1 MQFTAQD
8 YLEALPYLTPEERA
22 EIDALI
28 ASTPPNPEYW
38 EAEKAKCAES
48 EAYFVSTY
56 VWIYDNE
63 SAAWIRFGL
72 WPEQRGALEL
82 MGSAQ
87 QTVFLKARQLGLS
100 WLSLSKI
107 LHECQ
112 FRPISS
118 ANIFSLRENEAAYLL
133 GRERFRGMWER
144 LPVPLRSPITS
155 DNVTHLGF
163 ANGSHVRAFPTTA
176 GDSYA
181 ATLALVDEADLV
193 PDLNRLL
200 RRVKPSID
208 AGGRIMLVSRA
219 DKANP
224 ESEFKRIY
232 RAAKA
237 GKTDWKAMFLPW
249 HVRPGRTPEWYAAQC
264 RDALA
269 NTGSLD
275 DVHEQYPAT
284 DAEALAPRSLD
295 KRLPAAWLQACYV
308 ESELIPLESLPD
320 APAIAELVIYEP
332 PQPGRRYVLGCDPAE
347 GLPGGDDTAMVVLA
361 KDTGEQVAECVG
373 KLEPKRVTPTAVS
386 QIAAYYNDAECMIER
401 NNHGHAVIAGC
412 EAARTRL
419 LRGADDRPGWVSS
432 ILGKTTMYDTAADAV
447 KNHETVIRSFAAF
460 TQLASI
466 DREKL
471 EAPKGQHDDVAVAY
485 CLAILG
491 RTRRSRSR
499 KVNDL

>member
-28 ASTPPNPEYW
+28 ASSPPNPAYW
-38 EAEKAKCAES
+38 EEERARCAADT
-48 EAYFVSTY
+48 AYFLDTY
-56 VWIYDNE
+56 AWIYDNE
-63 SAAWIRFGL
+63 SAAWVRFQL
-72 WPEQRGALEL
+72 WHEQREALDL
-82 MGSAQ
+82 MASAQ

-100 WLSLSKI
+100 WLSLGVI
-107 LHECQ
+107 LAESQ

-144 LPVPLRSPITS
+144 LPIPLRSPIAS

-208 AGGRIMLVSRA
+208 AGGRIMLVSRS

-232 RAAKA
+232 RAARA
-237 GKTDWKAMFLPW
+237 DKTDWKAMFLPW

-295 KRLPAAWLQACYV
+295 KRLPASWLQACYREGV
-308 ESELIPLESLPD
+308 PIDVAD
-320 APAIAELVIYEP
+320 APAIAELVVYEA
-332 PQPGRRYVLGCDPAE
+332 PQPGRQYVIGCDPAE
-347 GLPGGDDTAMVVLA
+347 GLPGGDDTALVVLA

-373 KLEPKRVTPTAVS
+373 KLEPKRVTPDAVS
-386 QIAAYYNDAECMIER
+386 KIAAWYNDAECMVER
-401 NNHGHAVIAGC
+401 NNHGHAAIAGC
-412 EAARTRL
+412 ESRRVRIL
-419 LRGADDRPGWVSS
+419 NGEDSRPGWVNSL
-432 ILGKTTMYDTAADAV
+432 LGKTHMYDTAADGFR
-447 KNHETVIRSFAAF
+447 HTETVVRSFAAF
-460 TQLASI
+460 TQLCGI
-466 DREKL
+466 DRSSL
-471 EAPKGQHDDVAVAY
+471 SAPKGQHDDIAVAY
-485 CLAILG
+485 ALAILA
-491 RTRRSRSR
+491 RTRRSKSR
-499 KVNDL
+499 TVTER

>member
-28 ASTPPNPEYW
+28 ATSSSNPDYW
-38 EAEKAKCAES
+38 EAEKARCAAD

-72 WPEQRGALEL
+72 WREQREALAL
-82 MGSAQ
+82 MGEAQ

-144 LPVPLRSPITS
+144 LPIPLRSAITS

-208 AGGRIMLVSRA
+208 AGGRIMLVSRS

-295 KRLPAAWLQACYV
+295 KRLPSSWLQACYR
-308 ESELIPLESLPD
+308 ESLPVALESLPD
-320 APAIAELVIYEP
+320 APAIAELVVYEA
-332 PQPGRRYVLGCDPAE
+332 PQAGRSYVLGCDPAE
-347 GLPGGDDTAMVVLA
+347 GLPGGDDTAIVVLA
-361 KDTGEQVAECVG
+361 EDTGEQVAECVG
-373 KLEPKRVTPTAVS
+373 KLEPKRVTPDAVS
-386 QIAAYYNDAECMIER
+386 KIAAYYNGAKCMIER

-412 EAARTRL
+412 EDAIFVMAGRDNKR
-419 LRGADDRPGWVSS
+419 GWVEST
-432 ILGKTTMYDTAADAV
+432 LGKTILYDTAADAI
-447 KNHETVIRSFAAF
+447 KNRETVVRSFTSF

-466 DREKL
+466 DRVTL
-471 EAPKGQHDDVAVAY
+471 SAPKGQHDDYAVAY
-485 CLAILG
+485 ALALLA
-491 RTRRSRSR
+491 RVEVRPTAFEWT
-499 KVNDL
+499 

>member
-1 MQFTAQD
+1 LQITAQD

-22 EIDALI
+22 EIDVLL
-28 ASTPPNPEYW
+28 ASSPPDPAYW
-38 EAEKAKCAES
+38 ESEKAKCAAS

-72 WPEQRGALEL
+72 WREQRDALEL

-144 LPVPLRSPITS
+144 LPIPLRSPITS

-208 AGGRIMLVSRA
+208 AGGRIMLVSRS

-295 KRLPAAWLQACYV
+295 KRLPSSWLQSCYH
-308 ESELIPLESLPD
+308 ESLPIPLESLPD
-320 APAIAELVIYEP
+320 APAIAELVVYEP
-332 PQPGRRYVLGCDPAE
+332 PQAGRAYVLGCDPAE
-347 GLPGGDDTAMVVLA
+347 GLPGGDDTAIVVLA

-373 KLEPKRVTPTAVS
+373 KLEPKRVTPDAVS
-386 QIAAYYNDAECMIER
+386 KIAAYYNGAECMVER

-412 EAARTRL
+412 EDATFVMSGRDGKR
-419 LRGADDRPGWVSS
+419 GWVEST
-432 ILGKTTMYDTAADAV
+432 LGKTILYDTAADAI
-447 KNHETVIRSFAAF
+447 KNRETTIRSFTSF

-466 DREKL
+466 DRVTL
-471 EAPKGQHDDVAVAY
+471 SAPKGQHDDYAVAY
-485 CLAILG
+485 ALALLA
-491 RTRRSRSR
+491 RVEQRAAAFEWS
-499 KVNDL
+499 

>member
-1 MQFTAQD
+1 MYTAQD

-22 EIDALI
+22 EIDSLI
-28 ASTPPNPEYW
+28 ASSPPDPAYW
-38 EAEKAKCAES
+38 ESERARCAADA
-48 EAYFVSTY
+48 AYFISTY

-63 SAAWIRFGL
+63 SAAWVRFGL
-72 WPEQRGALEL
+72 WPEQREALDL

-107 LHECQ
+107 LQESQ
-112 FRPISS
+112 FRPITS

-144 LPVPLRSPITS
+144 LPIPLRSAIAS

-181 ATLALVDEADLV
+181 ATLAFVDEADLV

-208 AGGRIMLVSRA
+208 AGGRIMLVSRS

-232 RAAKA
+232 RAARA

-295 KRLPAAWLQACYV
+295 KRLPATWLQACYR
-308 ESELIPLESLPD
+308 ETEPIRLESLSD
-320 APAIAELVIYEP
+320 APAIAELVIYEA
-332 PQPGRRYVLGCDPAE
+332 PQPGRQYVIGCDPAE
-347 GLPGGDDTAMVVLA
+347 GLPGGDDTAIVVLA
-361 KDTGEQVAECVG
+361 RDTGEQVAECVG
-373 KLEPKRVTPTAVS
+373 KLEPKRVTPDAVS
-386 QIAAYYNDAECMIER
+386 KIAAYYNNAECMVER

-412 EAARTRL
+412 EMRRTRVIP
-419 LRGADDRPGWVSS
+419 GADDRPGWVSS
-432 ILGKTTMYDTAADAV
+432 ILGKTVMYDSAADSI
-447 KNHETVIRSFAAF
+447 KNHETVIRSFVAF

-471 EAPKGQHDDVAVAY
+471 EAPKGQHDDVAVSYA
-485 CLAILG
+485 LAILA
-491 RTRRSRSR
+491 RTRRTKSR
-499 KVNDL
+499 KVMEQ

>member
-28 ASTPPNPEYW
+28 ASTPPNPAYW
-38 EAEKAKCAES
+38 DDERARCAADT
-48 EAYFVSTY
+48 AYFLDTY
-56 VWIYDNE
+56 AWIYDNE
-63 SAAWIRFGL
+63 SAAWVRFRL
-72 WPEQRGALEL
+72 WHEQREALDL
-82 MGSAQ
+82 MASAQ

-100 WLSLSKI
+100 WLSLGVI
-107 LHECQ
+107 LAESQ

-144 LPVPLRSPITS
+144 LPIPLRSPIAS

-208 AGGRIMLVSRA
+208 AGGRIMLVSRS

-232 RAAKA
+232 RAAKSN
-237 GKTDWKAMFLPW
+237 KTDWRAMFLPW
-249 HVRPGRTPEWYAAQC
+249 SVRPGRTPEWYAAQC

-295 KRLPAAWLQACYV
+295 KRLPASWLQACYRETPPV
-308 ESELIPLESLPD
+308 ALESLPD
-320 APAIAELVIYEP
+320 APAIAELVVYEQ
-332 PQPGRRYVLGCDPAE
+332 PQAGRAYVLGCDPAE
-347 GLPGGDDTAMVVLA
+347 GLPGGDDTAIVVLA
-361 KDTGEQVAECVG
+361 KDTGDQVAECVG
-373 KLEPKRVTPTAVS
+373 KLEPKRVTPDAVS
-386 QIAAYYNDAECMIER
+386 RIAAYYNNAECMVER

-412 EAARTRL
+412 EAGRTRL
-419 LRGADDRPGWVSS
+419 IPGADDRPGWVSS
-432 ILGKTTMYDTAADAV
+432 ILGKTTMYDSAADAF
-447 KNHETVIRSFAAF
+447 KNHETVVRSFAAF
-460 TQLASI
+460 NQLASI

-471 EAPKGQHDDVAVAY
+471 EAPKGQRDDIAVAY
-485 CLAILG
+485 GLAILG
-491 RTRRSRSR
+491 RTRRTRSR